1 VTLALDILPELFQH
15 FGIDFI
21 LNRLPLAMDKTLLQG
36 VFPLPELLVMQV
48 VIEVGLLGVG

>member
-1 VTLALDILPELFQH
+1 
-15 FGIDFI
+15 
-21 LNRLPLAMDKTLLQG
+21 MDKALLEG